1 MLNIVQYTGAGYLWL
16 SAKHIKKPVRSKQAC
31 IIIVNIT
38 VNWVLSLLHTL
49 PKRKCPVVKNRKIRK
64 LKKLLC

>member
-31 IIIVNIT
+31 IINVIIT
-38 VNWVLSLLHTL
+38 VNWVLSPLHTI
-49 PKRKCPVVKNRKIRK
+49 PKRKCPVVK
-64 LKKLLC
+64 KKQENKKT